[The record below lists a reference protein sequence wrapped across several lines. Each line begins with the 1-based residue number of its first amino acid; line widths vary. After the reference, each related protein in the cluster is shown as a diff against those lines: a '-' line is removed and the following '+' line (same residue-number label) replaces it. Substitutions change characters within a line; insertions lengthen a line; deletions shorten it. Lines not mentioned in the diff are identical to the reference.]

1 MSENLFFDKR
11 DLKHCGENV
20 IIGKT
25 VRIRYPELVSIGD
38 NAIIDDFTY
47 ISTAMEL
54 ASYVHLAFNC
64 SFIGGRNSLITF
76 DSFST
81 TSSGVVMAAGSDD
94 FKAGLATPIVPM
106 EFKGDVHVGAI
117 HIGKHCII
125 GANSSVLPD
134 VTFAEGACVGANSM
148 VKSDLQA
155 WGLYAGAPAKL
166 IKQRDAAAIQA
177 HEANFLASLQANK

>member
-1 MSENLFFDKR
+1 MSDNLFFDKR

-38 NAIIDDFTY
+38 NVIIDDFTY

-54 ASYVHLAFNC
+54 SAYVHLASNC
-64 SFIGGRNSLITF
+64 SFIGGRNSLIAF

-94 FKAGLATPIVPM
+94 FMSGLATPIVPM
-106 EFKGDVHVGAI
+106 EYKGDVHVGSI
-117 HIGKHCII
+117 RIGKHCIL

-134 VTFAEGACVGANSM
+134 VIFADGACVGANSM
-148 VKSDLQA
+148 VKSDLEA

-166 IKQRDAAAIQA
+166 IKMRDKLDILAKEQR
-177 HEANFLASLQANK
+177 FLNSLKESS